1 MNVAYNVFIS
11 YSTKDLALVQHVQ
24 RTLHAPPAVQVF
36 VAEYSVQPGQPLP
49 TNIVSA
55 VKACD
60 LYVLVWSRH
69 SQASHWVHEEL
80 GMARAFA
87 KPIMPLVLED
97 GLALPDLI
105 RDLKYVP
112 LYRAPQEWLSW
123 LQRLVFQQAAD
134 QQTKSAVGL

>member
-1 MNVAYNVFIS
+1 MNER
-11 YSTKDLALVQHVQ
+11 ALQ
-24 RTLHAPPAVQVF
+24 RVHQLFDEGPGARAARSAHAPRSPGCGGVRRGVFCSTRTAPAH
-36 VAEYSVQPGQPLP
+36 
-49 TNIVSA
+49 NIVSA

-69 SQASHWVHEEL
+69 SQASHWVHEVL

-105 RDLKYVP
+105 RD
-112 LYRAPQEWLSW
+112 
-123 LQRLVFQQAAD
+123 
-134 QQTKSAVGL
+134 